1 MKNLHTIL
9 YTMHDFNYNEKKAID
24 INDLLDKNSKYNNAI
39 SKLLDGVNFSP
50 SDEAVNNILDFLK
63 SNDY

>member
-1 MKNLHTIL
+1 
-9 YTMHDFNYNEKKAID
+9 MHDFNYNEKKAID